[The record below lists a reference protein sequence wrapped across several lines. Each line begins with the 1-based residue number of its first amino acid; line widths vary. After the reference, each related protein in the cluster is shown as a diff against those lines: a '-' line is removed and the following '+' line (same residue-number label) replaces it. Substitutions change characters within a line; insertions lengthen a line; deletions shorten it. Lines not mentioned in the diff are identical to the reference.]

1 MIAAIPDSAA
11 EIRARG
17 GVASLDDGGERQE
30 MDPDDVAPFV
40 CYLAS
45 DYAAN
50 VNAQTFLVYG
60 GEVSLMSQPR
70 PEKTIFEAGGHWSL
84 DELAPLARNYL
95 TKGLANPA
103 PPA

>member
-1 MIAAIPDSAA
+1 
-11 EIRARG
+11 
-17 GVASLDDGGERQE
+17 

-84 DELAPLARNYL
+84 EELAPLARNYL